1 MTDGGFYSGT
11 DLADKTFYGF
21 RLDPNTG
28 NLNIEII
35 NDGSV
40 VALPQDGAINKYDY
54 KQWIWTKDT
63 LRFQW
68 GNNGHLQ
75 VKFL

>member
-1 MTDGGFYSGT
+1 MAGFYVGN
-11 DLADKTFYGF
+11 DLANKTFYGF
-21 RLDPNTG
+21 RLDPDSG

-40 VALPQDGAINKYDY
+40 VALPQDNIIDKYDY
-54 KQWIWTKDT
+54 KQWVWTQDT
-63 LRFQW
+63 LQFQW

-75 VKFL
+75 VKLV